1 MLARYRTTY
10 QRVFLGLGSLM
21 ARTRIPPNGFTLL
34 SLVPAMV
41 AGYLYYS
48 GDIIGGFVFVLVTA
62 LFDVIDGSVARATGR
77 TSVYGKVLDHSIDRY
92 AEFILIGGIAI
103 GPLASP
109 FAGFFAISGMVM
121 ASYVR
126 SKAESEGAKN
136 VDMGLMDRAEKLIL
150 VLLGSLIALYYGN
163 ALEYVLI
170 IVGALSHVTV
180 AQRLVF
186 AKRQLEE
193 KG

>member
-1 MLARYRTTY
+1 
-10 QRVFLGLGSLM
+10 M

-34 SLVPAMV
+34 SLIPAFL
-41 AGYLYYS
+41 AGYLYYT
-48 GDIIGGFVFVLVTA
+48 GDIIGGFFLVLVTA
-62 LFDVIDGSVARATGR
+62 LFDVIDGSVARATGK
-77 TSVYGKVLDHSIDRY
+77 TSVYGKVLDHCIDRY
-92 AEFILIGGIAI
+92 AEFLLIGGIAL

-109 FAGFFAISGMVM
+109 LAGFFAISGMVM

-150 VLLGSLIALYYGN
+150 VLAGSLIALQYAD
-163 ALEYVLI
+163 ALEYVLF

-180 AQRLVF
+180 MQRLVF
-186 AKRQLEE
+186 AKRQLEV
-193 KG
+193 KI